1 MALLLIGKLAFDEIK
16 KKKNSPMLRRKESI
30 ELYKSFESKF
40 VSPFSET
47 RELIKVQL
55 YKQIVSS
62 RVSVNIKKKPLV
74 VFYFASNGVDIQ
86 REDWTYEMKQS
97 AKQYALDYPVPG
109 AEKKYSRFGKVIN
122 TITGIIVL
130 LIGITIFYYFNQK
143 AIQLKNDFVEFT
155 SLPKIG
161 DKYYGSITQP
171 ISDSDIPEK
180 SYGWIKI
187 IYVNPADSIISYRT
201 SFDLGEAT
209 FNTLD
214 TDYTNFEFIIFEGKF
229 KVTADREIKII
240 SSDKKM
246 KFESQVIRD
255 NTRNYKISAN

>member
-1 MALLLIGKLAFDEIK
+1 
-16 KKKNSPMLRRKESI
+16 MLRRKESI

-40 VSPFSET
+40 VSPYSET

-62 RVSVNIKKKPLV
+62 KISVNIKKKPLV
-74 VFYFASNGVDIQ
+74 VFYFASNGLDIPK
-86 REDWTYEMKQS
+86 EDWTYEMKQS

-109 AEKKYSRFGKVIN
+109 AERKYSSFGKVTNAIA
-122 TITGIIVL
+122 GIIVL
-130 LIGITIFYYFNQK
+130 LICVTIFYYFNQK
-143 AIQLKNDFVEFT
+143 VIQLKNDFVEFT

-161 DKYYGSITQP
+161 DKYYGAITQS
-171 ISDSDIPEK
+171 ISNSDIPEK

-229 KVTADREIKII
+229 KVTEDREIKII
-240 SSDKKM
+240 SPNKKM
-246 KFESQVIRD
+246 KFESQVIHKD
-255 NTRNYKISAN
+255 VRNYKISAN